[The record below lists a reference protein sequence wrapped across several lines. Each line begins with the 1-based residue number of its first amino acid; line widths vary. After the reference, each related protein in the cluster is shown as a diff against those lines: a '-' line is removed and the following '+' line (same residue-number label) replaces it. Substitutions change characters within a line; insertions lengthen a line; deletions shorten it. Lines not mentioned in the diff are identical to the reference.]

1 MEAFLDPLRETISC
15 IASTR
20 VSASPGGYKRLNTK
34 HALVVNGDRPLHV
47 APGLQLHLRMAYEII
62 PLALDDS
69 RGRYRVTTREYDY
82 QLRAN
87 TGETIVSWHWHPTS
101 RVSWTHLHVGHSEL
115 RPDGVLTDR
124 SHIST
129 GRISIESVIRQCIAD
144 LGATPLQPD
153 WADILARRE
162 ADFLTYRGWP

>member
-82 QLRAN
+82 QLRTD

-115 RPDGVLTDR
+115 PPRRRANRPQPHLDRPDLHRERDPPVHRR
-124 SHIST
+124 SRRHT
-129 GRISIESVIRQCIAD
+129 AAARLGRH
-144 LGATPLQPD
+144 LGPA
-153 WADILARRE
+153 
-162 ADFLTYRGWP
+162 